1 MLDRKAIAAAGLLA
15 ALSVA
20 ISAVGAAPP
29 PDATPDDP
37 DTLVVGPRQ
46 FLDALKPWVAHRT
59 QQGHKLGFVS
69 SEFSADEIREAIR
82 ESARSGKL
90 RTVVILGDAEPV
102 RDAKVR
108 ARCTP
113 THHVRAKVNVQWGS
127 EPEIATDNWYADLNG
142 DDVPDLAIGRI
153 PADSPEELRTI
164 VGKILAYER
173 SNDFGIWRRRI
184 NFVAGVGG
192 FGAVTDA
199 LLETATKKFL
209 TDGIPA
215 GYATT
220 MTYGSWQS
228 PYCPDPRYFREAS
241 LERLNEGCLFWVYI
255 GHGQKTELDRIRVPG
270 RTYAILSNNDMPLVA
285 AQAGSPVAVFL
296 ACYTAAFDQPR
307 DCLAEEL
314 LRAPKGPV
322 AVLGGTRVTMPY
334 AMSILGTNLMNECFQ
349 EQVETLGEMILN
361 AKRGLIRPD
370 DSLNRKF
377 IDLAASLLSPSGDQ
391 LEAERIEHLHL
402 FNLIGDPLLRIRAP
416 LQVEMPDL
424 PDTLAGSKISLQCRS
439 PIAGRCIVELTCRRD
454 RLRFAPPERLEY
466 VGSDEE
472 LAGYADTYQQANQHQ
487 WTTLELDVPQG
498 PFSVEL
504 AVPPEVSGANHIRVF
519 VQGER
524 SHAIGTTAIFV
535 ETPPVVTSK
544 SHSQR

>member
-1 MLDRKAIAAAGLLA
+1 
-15 ALSVA
+15 
-20 ISAVGAAPP
+20 
-29 PDATPDDP
+29 
-37 DTLVVGPRQ
+37 
-46 FLDALKPWVAHRT
+46 
-59 QQGHKLGFVS
+59 
-69 SEFSADEIREAIR
+69 
-82 ESARSGKL
+82 
-90 RTVVILGDAEPV
+90 
-102 RDAKVR
+102 
-108 ARCTP
+108 
-113 THHVRAKVNVQWGS
+113 
-127 EPEIATDNWYADLNG
+127 
-142 DDVPDLAIGRI
+142 
-153 PADSPEELRTI
+153 
-164 VGKILAYER
+164 
-173 SNDFGIWRRRI
+173 
-184 NFVAGVGG
+184 
-192 FGAVTDA
+192 
-199 LLETATKKFL
+199 
-209 TDGIPA
+209 
-215 GYATT
+215 
-220 MTYGSWQS
+220 
-228 PYCPDPRYFREAS
+228 
-241 LERLNEGCLFWVYI
+241 
-255 GHGQKTELDRIRVPG
+255 
-270 RTYAILSNNDMPLVA
+270 MPLVA